1 MLCGACTN
9 MLPELAFDV
18 GVMNVLRSMFVIC
31 KRVIERVI
39 TVSYSDAP
47 WCSKAPVN
55 YAVF

>member
-1 MLCGACTN
+1 